1 MQLFEHDLSAQKKEG
16 NEGVFRLNEAYE
28 DHSQDRSIGLRIG
41 SEYRLCGLS
50 SVDIHK
56 HTGV

>member
-1 MQLFEHDLSAQKKEG
+1 MELLSLIEALKKKEG
-16 NEGVFRLNEAYE
+16 NERVFRLNEAYA
-28 DHSQDRSIGLRIG
+28 DHLQDRSIGLRIG